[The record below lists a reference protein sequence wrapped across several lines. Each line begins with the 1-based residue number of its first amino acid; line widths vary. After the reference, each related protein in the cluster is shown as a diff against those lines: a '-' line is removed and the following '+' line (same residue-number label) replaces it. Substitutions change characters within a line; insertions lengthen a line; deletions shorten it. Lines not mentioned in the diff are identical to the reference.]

1 MFIEEQACLP
11 EDEWDEF
18 DTAEARFSICRHFLG
33 EIDGNAV
40 AAARWH
46 PIEFDGIPAA
56 KLERFA
62 VLEDERGSGFGREMI
77 GHLMEDAR
85 ASGFRQIILHA
96 QTYLEQLYT
105 EFGFVRVGDV
115 FNEAGIPHVKMVS
128 IGEP

>member
-1 MFIEEQACLP
+1 
-11 EDEWDEF
+11 
-18 DTAEARFSICRHFLG
+18 
-33 EIDGNAV
+33 
-40 AAARWH
+40 
-46 PIEFDGIPAA
+46 
-56 KLERFA
+56 
-62 VLEDERGSGFGREMI
+62 MI